1 MNSSK
6 IIAVLAGGDTGEY
19 EISLSSAKMIH
30 SCLKDAGFTPYIVLL
45 RNGKW
50 EVKDGESNHSYP
62 LADTY
67 FGFKSEAGEIRFSMA
82 YNTCHGSPGEDGK
95 LAGYL
100 EMKHIPY
107 SSSGVLASSLTM
119 DKHLSKK
126 LCATLQIPVAKD
138 VLLSTRTD
146 MIDIDEICDYLGLP
160 CFVKPNTGGSSLATF
175 KVKQKSEMMAAIE
188 AAFEVDNAVLI
199 EEFLPGRELTIGVF
213 HNGEYCLTL
222 PPTEI
227 ISHNEFF
234 DYQAKY
240 DGASDEITPAAI
252 SERTLEQ
259 LEEYASEIYELFRL
273 DGLVRI
279 DFMLSEDELY
289 FMEVNTIPGFSP
301 ASIVPQQIRAAGL
314 KESDVLTALLA
325 QTEARFK
332 DRWNAAE

>member
-1 MNSSK
+1 MTTSK
-6 IIAVLAGGDTGEY
+6 AIAVLAGGDTGEY
-19 EISLSSAKMIH
+19 EISLASARMIIECLTEGGFSPYLVILRHGKWKVKDKAGNAYPLSSDFFGFTG
-30 SCLKDAGFTPYIVLL
+30 DAG
-45 RNGKW
+45 
-50 EVKDGESNHSYP
+50 EV
-62 LADTY
+62 
-67 FGFKSEAGEIRFSMA
+67 RFELV

-95 LAGYL
+95 LAGFL
-100 EMKHIPY
+100 EMKRIPY
-107 SSSGVLASSLTM
+107 SSSGVLASALTM

-126 LCATLQIPVAKD
+126 LAATLGIPVAAD
-138 VLLSTRTD
+138 VLLTTRTD
-146 MIDIDEICDYLGLP
+146 MIDVDEICETLGLP

-175 KVKQKSEMMAAIE
+175 KVKEKAAMMEAIE
-188 AAFEVDNAVLI
+188 AAFEVDDAVLI

-240 DGASDEITPAAI
+240 DGASDEITPAQI
-252 SERTLEQ
+252 SEEILED
-259 LEEYASEIYELFRL
+259 LEAYAAQIYELFRL

-279 DFMLSEDELY
+279 DFMLNEDTLY

-314 KESDVLTALLA
+314 KESDVLAALIA
-325 QTEARFK
+325 QTENRFK
-332 DRWNAAE
+332 DRWSAVK